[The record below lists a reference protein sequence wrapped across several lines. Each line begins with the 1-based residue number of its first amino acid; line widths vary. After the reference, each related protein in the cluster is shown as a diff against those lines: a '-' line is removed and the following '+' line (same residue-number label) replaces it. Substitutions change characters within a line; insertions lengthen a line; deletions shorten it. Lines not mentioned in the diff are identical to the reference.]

1 MCSRLSSFDI
11 IPHRPICR
19 NLFLRKTLRLCA
31 KVKRVTTKLLVA
43 TVVLRQIAIAHA
55 KLWRAKNRSVA
66 FCVKVEPYAQN
77 QKVCSITVTL
87 AGFIL
92 RKTLRQCAKPTT
104 AVLVRFILRKTLPV
118 CAKPTMPVFAVFHFC
133 VQRGC
138 CAQKSGLGA
147 GDTEKWSRAAG
158 LV

>member
-19 NLFLRKTLRLCA
+19 NLFLRKIYMVCA
-31 KVKRVTTKLLVA
+31 KVKRVTAKLLVA

-92 RKTLRQCAKPTT
+92 RKTL
-104 AVLVRFILRKTLPV
+104 PV
-118 CAKPTMPVFAVFHFC
+118 CAKPTMAVLLYFIFAYNADV
-133 VQRGC
+133 VRKNQAWGRVIR
-138 CAQKSGLGA
+138 KSGRVPPGLCR
-147 GDTEKWSRAAG
+147 WS
-158 LV
+158 LIMFCIVIIFFM

>member
-1 MCSRLSSFDI
+1 MV
-11 IPHRPICR
+11 
-19 NLFLRKTLRLCA
+19 CA
-31 KVKRVTTKLLVA
+31 KVKRVTAKLLVA

-92 RKTLRQCAKPTT
+92 RKTLPVCAKQTA
-104 AVLVRFILRKTLPV
+104 AVLVRFNFAQNSTAVRKTNNAGFCCISFLRTTRML
-118 CAKPTMPVFAVFHFC
+118 CAKI
-133 VQRGC
+133 R
-138 CAQKSGLGA
+138 LG
-147 GDTEKWSRAAG
+147 GG
-158 LV
+158 